1 MGFIPIP
8 LGVVIIKVLT
18 RCVSIDGQLVS
29 IVLLLSTLTCV
40 ATLKIINLAYII
52 GRACKMINLDKTVC
66 ENKNKNKNKSQLF
79 IYFYIIINRL
89 IYGRHALIHKY

>member
-18 RCVSIDGQLVS
+18 KCVSIDGQLVS

-40 ATLKIINLAYII
+40 TILKIVNLVYII

-66 ENKNKNKNKSQLF
+66 KNKNKSKSQLF
-79 IYFYIIINRL
+79 IYFYMILNRL
-89 IYGRHALIHKY
+89 IYERHALIHKY

>member
-18 RCVSIDGQLVS
+18 KCVSIDGQLVS

-40 ATLKIINLAYII
+40 ATLKIVNLVYII

-66 ENKNKNKNKSQLF
+66 ENKNKNKSQLF
-79 IYFYIIINRL
+79 IYFYIIISP
-89 IYGRHALIHKY
+89 